1 GAAREGGGGGRVGG
15 GGWWGVAVR
24 GAAGLF
30 LPGAADNAVP
40 AGMVVGFAGLFFV
53 MVGCALVT
61 PAAALGLLRPLHR
74 IAGATFGMMGRL
86 ATRSIVAALSRTS
99 VAMAA
104 LMIAVAAAIGVGV
117 MLASF
122 PEAVTSWLEGTLRA
136 DVYVSAPSLVG
147 NRPDA
152 TLDPEL
158 IARLAATPGV
168 ARASTSRGVLV
179 QTPRGPAQLV
189 ALDIDPA
196 RPPRWRFRSGDDRGV
211 WDGDA
216 VIISEPFANRHGV
229 GAGGAVR
236 LRTDRGEQEFR
247 VG

>member
-61 PAAALGLLRPLHR
+61 PAAALGVLRPLHR
-74 IAGATFGMMGRL
+74 VAGALFGLLGRL
-86 ATRSIVAALSRTS
+86 ATRSVVAALSRTS

-104 LMIAVAAAIGVGV
+104 LMIAMAAAIGVGV
-117 MLASF
+117 MIASF
-122 PEAVTSWLEGTLRA
+122 REAVTTWLEGTLRA
-136 DVYVSAPSLVG
+136 DIYISAPALVG
-147 NRPDA
+147 SRPEA

-158 IARLAATPGV
+158 VARLVATPGV
-168 ARASTSRGVLV
+168 TRASTSPGLV
-179 QTPRGPAQLV
+179 GQ
-189 ALDIDPA
+189 
-196 RPPRWRFRSGDDRGV
+196 
-211 WDGDA
+211 
-216 VIISEPFANRHGV
+216 
-229 GAGGAVR
+229 
-236 LRTDRGEQEFR
+236 
-247 VG
+247 